1 MKKIKTLVSLL
12 AIGLV
17 LTSCERYLDV
27 NENPNNVHQEN
38 LTPKLVFPGAVT
50 QTYRTQAVSMLQ
62 FGNVM
67 MNSWAGNTYA
77 YGGPFADEYTLS
89 SVNSSFY
96 DEIWDGLYVN
106 IANFSFIENYPNAN
120 HSQDYYIAA
129 AKIMKAYY
137 MQYLVDL
144 YGDVP
149 YSEAFKGQ
157 ANLTPKYDDDVAI
170 YKSLIADMDTAKSL
184 ITSGGT
190 NGAIAMGAT
199 DIVFQGTMANWTALA
214 NSIKLRLL
222 LRMSNVTGDLATY
235 RNQQLAT
242 LAASSV
248 TFIGSDVFEK
258 PGYAGTSDAALNP
271 MVASLFTDAAGSSP
285 QNYSLITASENL
297 ATALNGNN
305 YSLPDAAY
313 QKFNGIVDPRRNRLF
328 LPVSYNGATVV
339 RGVRQGATPGQPG
352 APNDS
357 NVVSTIS
364 PFYVG
369 ANSTAAATIIAQGNP
384 RGGLLM
390 SAAELNLL
398 RAEAALR
405 YPTIFSTWNA
415 QTFFNNAVTLSGPT
429 MSGGAALSMT
439 GYQTLIASRPGLGW
453 IGTDAQKLEAIMTQ
467 KWILLTQYNPTEMYI
482 EYNRVQQQYPYSPM
496 ATTSI
501 RANKP
506 WRLIYPTSEYVG
518 NSANVPN
525 ISSSEAF
532 TKNAK
537 TPFWNQN

>member
-1 MKKIKTLVSLL
+1 MKKIKSLVSLL
-12 AIGLV
+12 ALGLV

-27 NENPNNVHQEN
+27 NENPNAIHQEN

-50 QTYRTQAVSMLQ
+50 QIYRTQAVSMLQ
-62 FGNVM
+62 FGNLM
-67 MNSWAGNTYA
+67 MNSWAGNSYA
-77 YGGPFADEYTLS
+77 YGGPFPDEYTLS

-106 IANFSFIENYPNAN
+106 LANFSFIENYPNQN

-149 YSEAFKGQ
+149 YSQAFKGQ
-157 ANLTPKYDDDVAI
+157 NNLTPKYDDDVAI
-170 YKSLIADMDTAKSL
+170 YKSLISDMDIANSL
-184 ITSGGT
+184 IANGGA
-190 NGAIAMGAT
+190 NGATAMGAT
-199 DIVFQGTMANWTALA
+199 DIVFQGNMANWTALS

-242 LAASSV
+242 LAGPGV
-248 TFIGSDVFEK
+248 TFISNDVFEK
-258 PGYAGTSDAALNP
+258 PGYASTSDSTINP
-271 MVASLFTDAAGSSP
+271 MTTSLFTDAAGNSP
-285 QNYSLITASENL
+285 QNFTLITASENL
-297 ATALNGNN
+297 ATALNGNY
-305 YSLPDAAY
+305 YSLPDAGY
-313 QKFNGIVDPRRNRLF
+313 QKFNGIADPRRSRLF
-328 LPVSYNGATVV
+328 LPVTYNGVSV
-339 RGVRQGATPGQPG
+339 IRGVRQGATPGQPG

-357 NVVSTIS
+357 NVVSPLS

-369 ANSTAAATIIAQGNP
+369 ANSTTASTIINQSNT

-390 SAAELNLL
+390 SVAELNLL

-415 QTFFNNAVTLSGPT
+415 QTFFTNAVTSSGPT
-429 MSGGAALSMT
+429 MSGGAALSMVN
-439 GYQTLIASRPGLGW
+439 YQNLIATRPGLGW
-453 IGTDAQKLEAIMTQ
+453 IGTDNQKLEAIMTQ

-482 EYNRVQQQYPYSPM
+482 EYLRVQQQYPYSPM

-525 ISSSEAF
+525 ISSSEVF
-532 TKNAK
+532 TKNSK